1 MTSISYTNIANKES
15 GLSARNKINLLG
27 SSVASMSSELISELN
42 IINGSLVSLDTRVDT
57 LEVVKSLLAAGT
69 NTELAPQS
77 VSDTPT
83 KLIFMSSEQLK
94 CGTKFTSN
102 VLNNSITIGSNV
114 VASIGGSVTIK
125 ASTGNLVSVEMYV
138 NGIATGSIN
147 SMEAQ
152 GTSKPISLTYY
163 GVANFNAADVIT
175 LYVSSTGSSI
185 QITKS
190 SFVLEEKGC

>member
-42 IINGSLVSLDTRVDT
+42 TINSSIVSLDTRVDT
-57 LEVVKSLLAAGT
+57 LEVVKGLLSVGT

-77 VSDTPT
+77 VNDTPT

-102 VLNNSITIGSNV
+102 VLNNSVTVGSNV
-114 VASIGGSVTIK
+114 TCSIGGSITIK
-125 ASTGNLVSVEMYV
+125 ASAGNLISIEMYV
-138 NGIATGSIN
+138 NGIATGNAN

-163 GVANFNAADVIT
+163 GIAQFNAADVIT

-190 SFVLEEKGC
+190 SFVIEEKGC